1 VNFEIYLFFRQSYVF
16 FLSVRTKCAEE
27 DEEVV
32 AAREIDSMFPTYA
45 DDDFGD
51 ILQNDTLEQLI
62 KVDKSAKLKKI
73 NDIVVDADYQLLCGT
88 FIGLMQKYSR

>member
-1 VNFEIYLFFRQSYVF
+1 
-16 FLSVRTKCAEE
+16 
-27 DEEVV
+27 
-32 AAREIDSMFPTYA
+32 MFPTYA